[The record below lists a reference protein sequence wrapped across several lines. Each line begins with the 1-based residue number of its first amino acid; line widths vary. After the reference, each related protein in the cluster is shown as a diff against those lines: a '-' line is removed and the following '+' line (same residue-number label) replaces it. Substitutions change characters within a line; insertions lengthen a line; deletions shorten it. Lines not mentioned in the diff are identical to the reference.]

1 MGSGVAGQCSRI
13 RCLARWTV
21 WIAIVAPEAERTE
34 RTRRKPWSRAR
45 SEVLV
50 PYRIGRAELVRI
62 GPRCYGT
69 LVRLYGEMRDRA
81 VIVEEG
87 DAEIAPDEPPAGG
100 LEDLY
105 LRHAPEMMRLA
116 FLLTQDGAS
125 AEDIVQDAFVRVAGR
140 FHHMRSP
147 GAFDAYLRRTV
158 VNLCMTHHRRQ
169 RTAREYAHR
178 AAAGAGRTE
187 PSAGLPDIETRDEV
201 RAALAQLPIRQ
212 RAAVVLRFY
221 ADLSE
226 QQVADALGCSVTA
239 ERSLVFRAMETLRT
253 RIGGDE
259 R

>member
-1 MGSGVAGQCSRI
+1 MRREPARGVRD
-13 RCLARWTV
+13 
-21 WIAIVAPEAERTE
+21 
-34 RTRRKPWSRAR
+34 R
-45 SEVLV
+45 SC
-50 PYRIGRAELVRI
+50 PDRSHRI

-69 LVRLYGEMRDRA
+69 LARLYGEMRHSA
-81 VIVEEG
+81 GIIEEG
-87 DAEIAPDEPPAGG
+87 DAEIASDEPHVGG

-105 LRHAPEMMRLA
+105 LRHAPEVVRLA
-116 FLLTQDGAS
+116 FLLTRDGAT
-125 AEDIVQDAFVRVAGR
+125 AEDIVQEAFVRVAGR

-169 RTAREYAHR
+169 RTARDYVLR

-187 PSAGLPDIETRDEV
+187 PGAGLPDIETRDEV

-239 ERSLVFRAMETLRT
+239 ARSLVFRAMGTLRT
-253 RIGGDE
+253 SIGGDE

>member
-1 MGSGVAGQCSRI
+1 M
-13 RCLARWTV
+13 
-21 WIAIVAPEAERTE
+21 
-34 RTRRKPWSRAR
+34 
-45 SEVLV
+45 
-50 PYRIGRAELVRI
+50 IGRAQIVRI
-62 GPRCYGT
+62 GPRCHGT
-69 LVRLYGEMRDRA
+69 LVRLYGEMRDSA
-81 VIVEEG
+81 TTAEEG
-87 DAEIAPDEPPAGG
+87 DAEIASDEPHVGG

-116 FLLTQDGAS
+116 FLLTRDGAS

-178 AAAGAGRTE
+178 VAAGPGRTE
-187 PSAGLPDIETRDEV
+187 PSASLPDIETRDEV

-212 RAAVVLRFY
+212 RAAIVLRFY

-226 QQVADALGCSVTA
+226 QQVADALGCSVA
-239 ERSLVFRAMETLRT
+239 AARSLVFRAMGSLRT
-253 RIGGDE
+253 RIGGEE